1 MQALAS
7 QLQNAASITPP
18 TNGMDS
24 PDRLKTDLDSRCNA
38 LTYLKASLND
48 HKRAVDT
55 IFDFMEPECKRKTLI
70 FLRVPNSCSG
80 LFTRFFSRVPVPKAE
95 IYR

>member
-18 TNGMDS
+18 ANGMDS
-24 PDRLKTDLDSRCNA
+24 PDRLKTNLDSRCNA

-55 IFDFMEPECKRKTLI
+55 IFDFMEPECISLFC
-70 FLRVPNSCSG
+70 FLFRTYSMFYSMFNSMFHSMF
-80 LFTRFFSRVPVPKAE
+80 LQYVLTV
-95 IYR
+95 

>member
-55 IFDFMEPECKRKTLI
+55 IFDFMEPECKRKTLK
-70 FLRVPNSCSG
+70 FC
-80 LFTRFFSRVPVPKAE
+80 
-95 IYR
+95 

>member
-24 PDRLKTDLDSRCNA
+24 PDRLKTNLDSRCNA

-55 IFDFMEPECKRKTLI
+55 IFDFMGPERKRNYLKK
-70 FLRVPNSCSG
+70 FQQK
-80 LFTRFFSRVPVPKAE
+80 FSKLLN
-95 IYR
+95 

>member
-7 QLQNAASITPP
+7 QLQNAALITPP
-18 TNGMDS
+18 ANGMDS
-24 PDRLKTDLDSRCNA
+24 PDRLKTNLDSRCNA

-55 IFDFMEPECKRKTLI
+55 IFDFMEPERKRD
-70 FLRVPNSCSG
+70 N
-80 LFTRFFSRVPVPKAE
+80 
-95 IYR
+95 